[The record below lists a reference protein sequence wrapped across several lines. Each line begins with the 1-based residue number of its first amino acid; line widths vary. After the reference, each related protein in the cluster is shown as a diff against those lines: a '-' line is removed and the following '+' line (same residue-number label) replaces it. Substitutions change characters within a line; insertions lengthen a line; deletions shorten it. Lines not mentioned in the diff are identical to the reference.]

1 MKKHRVWG
9 FTVSE
14 VLIVLAILGVL
25 YSLTIS
31 ILHYNY
37 HRRTVQA
44 GLADAFREF
53 NKAMFN
59 YSAKK
64 QCQGK
69 LVCTGMFSNGH
80 NAAEEI
86 ASEYQTMQVGTNCW
100 GNNRVI
106 NNNLDGSGDTT
117 NLNNLNCFI
126 DGKGRIFAIQTV
138 SDCVTNYF
146 DNNGANANKRHKLQ
160 KSCGYLFIDLN
171 GEKAPN
177 AFGQDVFIFIITD
190 NSPSYLYPLGGKML
204 TSSYDNLSTWPGT
217 CGDGS
222 QEGRTCAGRIIE
234 EGWNVTYMK

>member
-9 FTVSE
+9 FTISE

-44 GLADAFREF
+44 GLADVFREV

-59 YSAKK
+59 YSVKN

-69 LVCTGMFSNGH
+69 LSCTGMFSDGH
-80 NAAEEI
+80 NAAEAI

-100 GNNRVI
+100 NGRTI
-106 NNNLDGSGDTT
+106 HTNLDGSGDTT
-117 NLNNLNCFI
+117 NLNDLNCFI

-138 SDCVTNYF
+138 SNCSTDYF
-146 DNNGANANKRHKLQ
+146 NNTGANANKTHKLQ
-160 KSCGYLFIDLN
+160 DSCGYLFID
-171 GEKAPN
+171 
-177 AFGQDVFIFIITD
+177 
-190 NSPSYLYPLGGKML
+190 
-204 TSSYDNLSTWPGT
+204 
-217 CGDGS
+217 
-222 QEGRTCAGRIIE
+222 
-234 EGWNVTYMK
+234 